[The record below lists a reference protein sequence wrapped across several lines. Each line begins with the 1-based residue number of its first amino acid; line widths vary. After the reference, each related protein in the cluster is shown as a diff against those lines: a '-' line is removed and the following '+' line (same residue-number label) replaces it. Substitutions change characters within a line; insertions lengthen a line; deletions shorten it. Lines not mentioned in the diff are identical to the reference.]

1 MQDAFPYWDTLIK
14 ASVCGNFRYITQD
27 ELLLPTT
34 SVPGV
39 PSMPTNSNVLAMP
52 SGSNRNNYITP
63 SLTSMPPLQMPL
75 MPPPPPPPP
84 RQSLFTSREQNV
96 NMRTTML
103 HPNMPTSFGWQ
114 SPRPQRPITDI
125 NQADNQTNLPNI
137 STQIDTSQQLSPSI
151 LSQSFQRD
159 SSSSAPIQNINQ
171 GTIPKSKQTPQYTK
185 QSVSRP
191 VNQSVDETRDRSESV
206 GRQDSRVR
214 PRNVNNRGRSRSVKP
229 RDNSTTSAAKGQQ
242 KKQNDKQTRPVNQS
256 VDETRDR
263 SESVGRQD
271 SRGRPRNVNNR
282 GRSRSVK
289 PRDNSTTSAAKGQ
302 QKKQNDKQTLS
313 SSSTNEQIN
322 NQNKV

>member
-1 MQDAFPYWDTLIK
+1 
-14 ASVCGNFRYITQD
+14 
-27 ELLLPTT
+27 
-34 SVPGV
+34 
-39 PSMPTNSNVLAMP
+39 
-52 SGSNRNNYITP
+52 
-63 SLTSMPPLQMPL
+63 
-75 MPPPPPPPP
+75 
-84 RQSLFTSREQNV
+84 
-96 NMRTTML
+96 MRTTML

-114 SPRPQRPITDI
+114 SPRPQRPVTDV
-125 NQADNQTNLPNI
+125 NQADNQTNLPNT

-171 GTIPKSKQTPQYTK
+171 GTVPKSNRTPQYTK

-191 VNQSVDETRDRSESV
+191 VS
-206 GRQDSRVR
+206 
-214 PRNVNNRGRSRSVKP
+214 
-229 RDNSTTSAAKGQQ
+229 
-242 KKQNDKQTRPVNQS
+242 QS